1 MKIFDDMDDNIVV
14 MDEIIIVHLDEIGTD
29 PTHTQQNLTI
39 TDESIAQMDDNIAV
53 MDEIIIAC
61 MDEIVPNP
69 FIFL

>member
-1 MKIFDDMDDNIVV
+1 MKIFDDIDDNIVV
-14 MDEIIIVHLDEIGTD
+14 MDEIIIVHLDENCTG

-39 TDESIAQMDDNIAV
+39 TDESITYMDDNIAV

>member
-1 MKIFDDMDDNIVV
+1 MKLVLFTWMKIV
-14 MDEIIIVHLDEIGTD
+14 LT

-39 TDESIAQMDDNIAV
+39 TDETIAHMDDNIAV

-61 MDEIVPNP
+61 MDEIVTNP

>member
-1 MKIFDDMDDNIVV
+1 MKLVLFTWMKMVLTPLYN
-14 MDEIIIVHLDEIGTD
+14 
-29 PTHTQQNLTI
+29 QQNLTI
-39 TDESIAQMDDNIAV
+39 TDESIAHTDDNIAV

>member
-1 MKIFDDMDDNIVV
+1 MKLVLFTWMKMV
-14 MDEIIIVHLDEIGTD
+14 LT
-29 PTHTQQNLTI
+29 PLYTQQNLTI
-39 TDESIAQMDDNIAV
+39 TDESIAHMHDNIAV

>member
-1 MKIFDDMDDNIVV
+1 MKIV
-14 MDEIIIVHLDEIGTD
+14 
-29 PTHTQQNLTI
+29 LTPLTPNRI
-39 TDESIAQMDDNIAV
+39 LQLQRKSIAHMDDNIAV

>member
-1 MKIFDDMDDNIVV
+1 MVLTPLYN
-14 MDEIIIVHLDEIGTD
+14 
-29 PTHTQQNLTI
+29 QQNLTI
-39 TDESIAQMDDNIAV
+39 TDESIAHTDDNIAV